1 MIFISRHALMSLL
14 IKNVSMSNI
23 YVFLYFS
30 KFILMDFTPHI
41 YATVPPC
48 YKALHV
54 FLLIYLIT
62 ISIVTTIYSLVVE
75 VYGKSW
81 NSSNSFALTMIQW
94 TLFKCKSLR
103 ILTPEFLWSI
113 MSRSWML
120 NQGKWIFSL
129 LLVILKLLSKAVV
142 PTYVPTSSV

>member
-1 MIFISRHALMSLL
+1 
-14 IKNVSMSNI
+14 
-23 YVFLYFS
+23 
-30 KFILMDFTPHI
+30 MDFMPHI

-81 NSSNSFALTMIQW
+81 NSSNSFALNND
-94 TLFKCKSLR
+94 SV
-103 ILTPEFLWSI
+103 
-113 MSRSWML
+113 
-120 NQGKWIFSL
+120 N
-129 LLVILKLLSKAVV
+129 VI
-142 PTYVPTSSV
+142 